1 MANSGGFIDES
12 IWRDRDFRALPRTAQ
27 ATFAQLL
34 SQKELDRAGLLPLQP
49 TKWVKGCDAM
59 TLDDLTADLKALE
72 DARFIIVDEET
83 DELLVRSYMRRS
95 NVIKQPNLLKN
106 ALKCASMAASDR
118 LRRELAVELRR
129 LGRSDT
135 RAVAEEIDPTT
146 NPENPF
152 ETPTDDVPNPN
163 GSLPEP
169 FNPSGTPTEPR
180 GVGEGEGV
188 VTSVGGSVGGSHART
203 HTRETPE
210 PAQSDDAP
218 PLTCSRH
225 PEGTDRPCG
234 PCKDARQRHD
244 AWVADQNR
252 LAVERAQAERAARVE
267 AERIARENCPL
278 CDNETGYRGN
288 RVCDHDPDTADR
300 AARGMALVREQLAA
314 SASKG
319 SSS

>member
-146 NPENPF
+146 NPENPSR
-152 ETPTDDVPNPN
+152 TPTDDVPNPN

-203 HTRETPE
+203 HTREAPE
-210 PAQSDDAP
+210 SAQSHDAP

-234 PCKDARQRHD
+234 PCKDARQHHD
-244 AWVADQNR
+244 AWLADQSR
-252 LAVERAQAERAARVE
+252 RAAAARSE
-267 AERIARENCPL
+267 AARTAAELRAAEIANCDL
-278 CDNETGYRGN
+278 CDSNGYRGN
-288 RVCDHDPDTADR
+288 RVCDHDPETAAR